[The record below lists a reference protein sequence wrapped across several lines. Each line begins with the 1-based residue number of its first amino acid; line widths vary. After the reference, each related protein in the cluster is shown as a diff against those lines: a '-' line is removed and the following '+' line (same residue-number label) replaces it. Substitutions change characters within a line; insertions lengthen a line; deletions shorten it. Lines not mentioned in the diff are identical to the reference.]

1 MQIDCEKRER
11 GGRDWT
17 ESSIKVQQNHLNIPA
32 SMNHVSILLFIASMC
47 SLGMPWK
54 FIYIY
59 FDLDFEKNKGDHH
72 VTRWLRWL
80 GSFFEEERV
89 HDAVTSRI
97 LGETFICQG
106 KARIGQVAY
115 SGSNKMRI

>member
-32 SMNHVSILLFIASMC
+32 SMNRVSILLFIASMC

-59 FDLDFEKNKGDHH
+59 FDLDFEKNKGDHN
-72 VTRWLRWL
+72 VTRWLRRF
-80 GSFFEEERV
+80 GSLFEENVARWGNVE
-89 HDAVTSRI
+89 D
-97 LGETFICQG
+97 LGESLVVKEKWLVGVQSVVSS
-106 KARIGQVAY
+106 R
-115 SGSNKMRI
+115 